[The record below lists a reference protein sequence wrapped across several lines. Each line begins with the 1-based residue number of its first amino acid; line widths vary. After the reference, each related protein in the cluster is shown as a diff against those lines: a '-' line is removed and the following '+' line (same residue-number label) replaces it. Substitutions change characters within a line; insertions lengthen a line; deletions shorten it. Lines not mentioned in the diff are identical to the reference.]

1 MTVVA
6 SRLCLLASLRE
17 LRAAGL
23 GCTSRQDAK
32 GQRRQAHKMFM
43 RFVRESL
50 IRAAP
55 EKVFA
60 FHKQPDALK
69 KLMPPWEQVRVIQQ
83 ADISDVGARTIV
95 ESTIFPAITIKWIS
109 QHTVYEP
116 PRVFE
121 DIQLQGPFRRWR
133 HRHIITPHALGAVL
147 RDEIDYE
154 APFGFLGRLFAPML
168 IQKRLQRLFDY
179 RHEITRK
186 ACEGR
191 NE

>member
-1 MTVVA
+1 
-6 SRLCLLASLRE
+6 
-17 LRAAGL
+17 
-23 GCTSRQDAK
+23 
-32 GQRRQAHKMFM
+32 M

-55 EKVFA
+55 ETVFA
-60 FHKQPDALK
+60 FHQQPDALK
-69 KLMPPWEQVRVIQQ
+69 KLMPPWERVRVIQQ

-95 ESTIFPAITIKWIS
+95 ESNILGPIKVKWIS

-116 PRVFE
+116 PRIFE
-121 DIQLQGPFRRWR
+121 DIQVQGPFRRWR
-133 HRHIITPHALGAVL
+133 HRHIVTSHAQGTVL

-154 APFGFLGRLFAPML
+154 PPFGFLGRLFAPML

-186 ACEGR
+186 SCEGG
-191 NE
+191 N